1 MNKTELYQVVR
12 SKNFAGF
19 LKAVTVVIMVF
30 FYGSEGSVFAQDILI
45 LKSGK
50 ELKVTIVE
58 ETGGVIKYREF
69 ENPTG
74 PLYSVN
80 KNNVAEVKYKKA
92 TRETQAVVVTE
103 PVKPADITVPEIKSN
118 MLTTKKRYLYLDG
131 VVQAPRSVR
140 LLLEDQPEALNSY
153 ESAKKMFTASNIC
166 PITVMIISFA
176 ASRSIQDMP
185 EQEDKTR
192 VGLIVLSI
200 DGALIISGILLA
212 SAGKKKLRNT
222 VSLYKPVSNS
232 PVQYSLNFGMQ
243 ENGVGL
249 ALRF

>member
-1 MNKTELYQVVR
+1 MKRTELYLMVR
-12 SKNFAGF
+12 SKRFAIAIKTIAVLVIF
-19 LKAVTVVIMVF
+19 LF
-30 FYGSEGSVFAQDILI
+30 CGSGGPAFAQDILI
-45 LKSGK
+45 MKSGK
-50 ELKVTIVE
+50 ELKVNIVE
-58 ETGGVIKYREF
+58 ESTDIIKYREF
-69 ENPTG
+69 ESPAG
-74 PLYSVN
+74 PLYTVR
-80 KNNVAEVKYKKA
+80 KENVAEIKYKKGS
-92 TRETQAVVVTE
+92 RETQAANVAERVN
-103 PVKPADITVPEIKSN
+103 PADITIPGVKSN
-118 MLTTKKRYLYLDG
+118 LLTTKKRYLYLDG

-140 LLLEDQPEALNSY
+140 LLLEDQPEALRSY
-153 ESAKKMFTASNIC
+153 ESAKKLFTASNIC

-212 SAGKKKLRNT
+212 SAGKKNLRNT

-232 PVQYSLNFGMQ
+232 PGQYSLNFGLQ